1 VQEGRQRLA
10 VLARGAEA
18 LGLSLSPAQLDA
30 FAVYLE
36 ELLRASPAAD
46 LTAVR
51 EPDEVQRRHF
61 LESLAL
67 GVALV
72 RLGLLPEG
80 QAVRAIDIGTGGGLP
95 GLPLRIVWP
104 SLRLTL
110 LDSERRKTEFVRS
123 LLSRLGLPDVE
134 VVWGRAEEVA
144 RDPRHRQAYDLA
156 LARALAPLPV
166 LAELALPFL
175 RLGGHLVSPKGE
187 RVQREVAEGM
197 AAPPGQ
203 MSFLSVEM
211 QYFAQVQVL
220 FVIPPAA
227 FRPPPKVYSAVVRL
241 DVRSA
246 PPVDVDDVDSFL
258 RVAQA
263 GFAAPRKQL
272 RNSLAIGLSLAPAE
286 AGEIIAAAGLEPQ
299 RRPGTLDLA
308 EWARLYRAVTAR
320 GALARA

>member
-187 RVQREVAEGM
+187 RVQREVAEAGR
-197 AAPPGQ
+197 ALSECGGEVVWLGPLSLPYPAPPPT
-203 MSFLSVEM
+203 L
-211 QYFAQVQVL
+211 L
-220 FVIPPAA
+220 
-227 FRPPPKVYSAVVRL
+227 VVRK
-241 DVRSA
+241 VA
-246 PPVDVDDVDSFL
+246 PTPE
-258 RVAQA
+258 RY
-263 GFAAPRKQL
+263 P
-272 RNSLAIGLSLAPAE
+272 
-286 AGEIIAAAGLEPQ
+286 
-299 RRPGTLDLA
+299 RRPGIPAKRPL
-308 EWARLYRAVTAR
+308 R
-320 GALARA
+320 

>member
-1 VQEGRQRLA
+1 MQRDRQRLA
-10 VLARGAEA
+10 VLTRGAEA

-67 GVALV
+67 GAALV

-80 QAVRAIDIGTGGGLP
+80 EDVRAIDIGTGGGLP

-110 LDSERRKTEFVRS
+110 LDSERRKTEFLRRLV
-123 LLSRLGLPDVE
+123 SRLGLPDVE

-187 RVQREVAEGM
+187 RVQQEVAEAERALSECGGEVVWLGPLSLPYP
-197 AAPPGQ
+197 APTPT
-203 MSFLSVEM
+203 L
-211 QYFAQVQVL
+211 L
-220 FVIPPAA
+220 
-227 FRPPPKVYSAVVRL
+227 VVRK
-241 DVRSA
+241 VA
-246 PPVDVDDVDSFL
+246 PTPE
-258 RVAQA
+258 RY
-263 GFAAPRKQL
+263 P
-272 RNSLAIGLSLAPAE
+272 
-286 AGEIIAAAGLEPQ
+286 
-299 RRPGTLDLA
+299 RRPGIPAKRPL
-308 EWARLYRAVTAR
+308 R
-320 GALARA
+320 